1 MNSALCGRGS
11 EGCDFF
17 FLKPPSPERHVYPRR
32 AIRLADRFESALAR
46 TEEQMGDWHLLCVGR
61 LLNDLLNEVA
71 VRSV

>member
-1 MNSALCGRGS
+1 M
-11 EGCDFF
+11 
-17 FLKPPSPERHVYPRR
+17 YPRR